1 MPWKPNQET
10 IPGEF
15 LEPVPKVSRIGD
27 FAFLLLGISC
37 MAFALQEGGAAL
49 IILPFGIASTA
60 AGIWLL
66 LHRNRMLL
74 PPTIAVRIDSEL
86 KSRLGQQACTPKT
99 RTAFISAYLSAVSKL
114 RAMTRDLWLAG
125 FSVGRGTYDTY
136 DSSAHFSATGSDV
149 AVSVTPTTEE
159 RFTVRVSGLT
169 DTQRDGVVNMLGV
182 HTTSEPNFIRT
193 QRDSAEAALESQE
206 TSDPQV
212 EDFHTGSADA
222 TAAAIEYL
230 YTQVVRL
237 ESDYALTAQ
246 LKCKLGRTHDRD

>member
-10 IPGEF
+10 VPGEF

-27 FAFLLLGISC
+27 FAFLLLGIAC

-99 RTAFISAYLSAVSKL
+99 RTAFMSAYLTAVSKL
-114 RAMTRDLWLAG
+114 HAMTRDLWLAG
-125 FSVGRGTYDTY
+125 FSVGRGSQDTY
-136 DSSAHFSATGSDV
+136 ASSAHFRATGSDV
-149 AVSVTPTTEE
+149 AVLVTPTTEE
-159 RFTVRVSGLT
+159 RFTVCVSGLT
-169 DTQRDGVVNMLGV
+169 DTQRDGVAAALGV
-182 HTTSEPNFIRT
+182 HATSEPDVTRMPG
-193 QRDSAEAALESQE
+193 DSAEAALDSQE
-206 TSDPQV
+206 TGDPQV
-212 EDFHTGSADA
+212 EVFHTGSADA
-222 TAAAIEYL
+222 TATAIEHL
-230 YTQVVRL
+230 FTRVVRL
-237 ESDYALTAQ
+237 QSDYALTAR
-246 LKCKLGRTHDRD
+246 LACKLGRTHDRD